1 MNPLVPTFS
10 EAVLSFGP
18 LVLLLLAALGI
29 VYYYASRA
37 YLNVKSKA
45 FLSGARG
52 KSAPENHQNLK

>member
-29 VYYYASRA
+29 VYYYASKA
-37 YLNVKSKA
+37 YRNVRSKA
-45 FLSGARG
+45 LLSGAHG
-52 KSAPENHQNLK
+52 KSALKDDQNLK